1 MNLARYRTPLAF
13 LLGGALLLTACKK
26 DEETPT
32 PTPTPVVPSNQV
44 RVEVDITTNTT
55 WTASNK
61 YLIVGFINVQSGAT
75 LTIEPGTVILG
86 DKVTKGTLIINR
98 GARLDAA
105 GTSSQPI
112 VFTSAQPAGERAPGD
127 WGGIIICGRSPI
139 NLPGGTGVVEGGVEA
154 VFGGTDAADN
164 SGTLSYVRIEFPG
177 IAFTDNNEINGLTLA
192 GVGAGTTIDH
202 VQVSYSGDDSY
213 EFFGGTTN
221 SKHLIAYRGLDDDFD
236 MDNGYI
242 GKLQFAVSLRDPAI
256 ADQSGSNG
264 FEHDNDASG
273 SSASPFTAPV
283 ISNVSIFGPQ
293 ATAGTIASTNY
304 RRGAHLRRNAQS
316 RIFNSVLAGF
326 PAGVFIDN
334 TTTQANAQNND
345 LMFRNNVLAAM
356 GTVMGSTTGQTWDEA
371 TALTW
376 LNTAGW
382 NNTVY
387 ANNSDLLVSDAFNLS
402 NPNFLPNE
410 GSPLLNGADMT
421 WGPLADTFFEN
432 VSYRGAF
439 GLTDWTATWTNWD
452 PQNTAY

>member
-1 MNLARYRTPLAF
+1 MNLARYRTPFAF
-13 LLGGALLLTACKK
+13 LLGGALLLTACIK

-105 GTSSQPI
+105 GTNSQPI

-371 TALTW
+371 AALTW

>member
-1 MNLARYRTPLAF
+1 MNLARYRTPFAF

>member
-1 MNLARYRTPLAF
+1 MNLARYRTPFAF

-371 TALTW
+371 AALTW

>member
-1 MNLARYRTPLAF
+1 MNLARYRTPFAF

-105 GTSSQPI
+105 GTNSQPI

-371 TALTW
+371 AALTW